1 MDLPRAFTGL
11 AERVFCD
18 NLDAE
23 SGIRTDGTVIGAGR
37 FDVFGG
43 RLDRTAP
50 SPGFVGVRL
59 TPTIS

>member
-1 MDLPRAFTGL
+1 LVPP
-11 AERVFCD
+11 
-18 NLDAE
+18 LDDDRFGPA
-23 SGIRTDGTVIGAGR
+23 SVRGIRTDGTVIGAGR